1 MIYYIKGL
9 YHLHANHAGHN
20 TVVEQ
25 SFNAK
30 GAIELMETS
39 DSSTITGVFRER
51 AQADQA
57 VEQLKQA
64 GFREDQIQATSY
76 HPTQNTKV
84 SAEEEI
90 EGVPHAPGLGGV
102 SLSRFV
108 VVVNAEGREHEALG
122 FLVSNGANNS
132 DLPPG
137 MVLEHG
143 ALVSEQGES
152 VNFAPIQGI
161 VDDPGANTFFGE
173 VKEPGI
179 EENINMME

>member
-1 MIYYIKGL
+1 
-9 YHLHANHAGHN
+9 
-20 TVVEQ
+20 
-25 SFNAK
+25 
-30 GAIELMETS
+30 METS
-39 DSSTITGVFRER
+39 DSSTIAGVFRER
-51 AQADQA
+51 AQADLA

-76 HPTQNTKV
+76 HPTQNTKT
-84 SAEEEI
+84 STEEEI
-90 EGVPHAPGLGGV
+90 EGVPHVPGVGGV
-102 SLSRFV
+102 SLSRFIV
-108 VVVNAEGREHEALG
+108 AVNAEGREHEALG
-122 FLVSNGANNS
+122 FLVRNGANNS

-173 VKEPGI
+173 VREPGHEGDVSI
-179 EENINMME
+179 MDNPNFPHG